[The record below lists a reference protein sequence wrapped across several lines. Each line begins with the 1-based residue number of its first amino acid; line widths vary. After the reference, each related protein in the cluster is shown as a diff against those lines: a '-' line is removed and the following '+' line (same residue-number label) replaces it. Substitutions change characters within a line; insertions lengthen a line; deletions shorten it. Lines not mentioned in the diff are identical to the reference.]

1 MSLGQKKIFIFF
13 SLYLLIIINTL
24 NVFINNFEFHFTKNV
39 VSASIILFITL
50 LSLSYILLFLLRR
63 ITQNS
68 FFYFFLILFFF
79 LCLASTINPNINSPG
94 ENLKTILFINLGVSL
109 LLTLITIKLK
119 IYNFFIIATFV
130 TILVNTIYST
140 STLYNKYSNQNIK
153 EIGNNNLVSKKLNIF
168 VINFDNIP
176 FHIIENEFEKEK
188 DKNYLND
195 FVFFNKF
202 ISTTQSTYGNIIFE
216 VYGNKLNN
224 YSKKTKAE
232 YINELKPN
240 PSNLINFIKKNNITA
255 SYYGRYNSLEKK
267 DELID
272 FVDLQLLELTALTIE
287 RFIIPSLERL
297 FTYKIRFFY
306 NKHFRNKYL
315 WENKQS
321 LRQYKKYLK
330 KIDESS
336 YTENIV
342 INMGHWFFTQLPISL
357 NKNCQFVQNIP
368 QNITYM
374 KGVGECSMKLI
385 KEFINVLKNKGIYEN
400 SIIIFKSDN
409 GIHSN
414 FYPKSNVLSRSNNN
428 SIYGYSMYRPFLMV
442 KSLNPKRWDNF
453 NSSIISTAD
462 LATYYC
468 EEIRK
473 ITFDN
478 SNKNKCELMGNIDLY
493 KALYL
498 NNIKSDKKLN
508 ILFDNG
514 SKSHL
519 MSQSI
524 LKTINIINGDVEE
537 AFLTVFPD

>member
-1 MSLGQKKIFIFF
+1 MSIGQKKIFIFF
-13 SLYLLIIINTL
+13 SLYLLIIVNTL

-39 VSASIILFITL
+39 VGVSIILFIAL
-50 LSLSYILLFLLRR
+50 LSLSYIFLFLLKR

-79 LCLASTINPNINSPG
+79 LCLISTINPNINSPG
-94 ENLKTILFINLGVSL
+94 ENLKTIVFINLGISL
-109 LLTLITIKLK
+109 LLTLITIKFR

-140 STLYNKYSNQNIK
+140 SALYKKYSNQNVKKIA
-153 EIGNNNLVSKKLNIF
+153 NNNLISKKLNIF
-168 VINFDNIP
+168 IINFDNIP
-176 FHIIENEFEKEK
+176 FHIIEEEFEKEK

-216 VYGNKLNN
+216 VYGNKLND
-224 YSKKTKAE
+224 YTKKTKTE
-232 YINELKPN
+232 YINKLKPN
-240 PSNLINFIKKNNITA
+240 PNNLINFIKKNNISA
-255 SYYGRYNSLEKK
+255 SFYGRYNSLEKK

-272 FVDLQLLELTALTIE
+272 FTDLKLLELTALTFQ

-306 NKHFRNKYL
+306 NKHIGNKYL

-321 LRQYKKYLK
+321 LKQYEKYLK
-330 KIDESS
+330 KIDESN
-336 YTENIV
+336 YTDKIV

-357 NKNCQFVQNIP
+357 NKNCQFKENLP
-368 QNITYM
+368 QNIANM

-385 KEFINVLKNKGIYEN
+385 KKFINVLKNKGIYEN
-400 SIIIFKSDN
+400 SIIVFKSDN

-414 FYPKSNVLSRSNNN
+414 FYPKSNTLSRSNNN

-442 KSLNPKRWDNF
+442 KSLNSKRWNNF
-453 NSSIISTAD
+453 NNSIISTAD
-462 LATYYC
+462 LASYYC

-473 ITFDN
+473 ISFDK
-478 SNKNKCELMGNIDLY
+478 SNKNKCESMGSTDLY

-514 SKSHL
+514 TKSHL
-519 MSQSI
+519 MDQSI
-524 LKTINIINGDVEE
+524 FKTINIINGNVDE